1 VRAWVVA
8 QPGPIDGGPLR
19 LVERNV
25 PEPGPGQVRV
35 RVLTCGVCRTDLH
48 LAEGD
53 LPPTRPEVTPGHEV
67 VGIVEALGPGAS
79 RFRTGDRVGVPWL
92 GGTDGSCRF
101 CRRGAENL
109 CLHPTFTG
117 WDVDGGYAES
127 CLVREEY
134 AYVLPEAVPGEHAA
148 PLLCAGIIGY
158 RALRAAAVP
167 FGGALG
173 IYGFGGSAHLAAQ
186 LALAEGMRVHV
197 RTRGEANRELARSL
211 GVDSTGDSAD
221 ELPEPLDGAVTFAPV
236 GELVPVALRALDRG
250 GTLAVAGIY
259 LTDIPVLNYDRELFQ
274 ERRLR
279 SVTANT
285 RADGEE
291 FLRLAARH
299 GIRST
304 TVAYPFDQA
313 DRALADLAHGR
324 FAGAAV
330 LQVSASVDPAR
341 S

>member
-1 VRAWVVA
+1 MRAWVVE

-19 LVERNV
+19 MVERDV
-25 PEPGPGQVRV
+25 PQPGPAQVRV
-35 RVLTCGVCRTDLH
+35 RVRTCGVCRTDLH

-53 LPPTRPEVTPGHEV
+53 LPPKRPRVTPGHEV
-67 VGIVEALGPGAS
+67 VGVVDALGPGAA

-92 GGTDGSCRF
+92 GGTDGTCRF

-117 WDVDGGYAES
+117 WDVDGGYAEF

-134 AYVLPEAVPGEHAA
+134 AYVLPEAVADEHAA

-167 FGGALG
+167 FGGVLG

-197 RTRGEANRELARSL
+197 RTRGEANRELALSL
-211 GVDSTGDSAD
+211 GVDSAGDSAD

-259 LTDIPVLNYDRELFQ
+259 LTDIPVLDYDRELFQ

-304 TVAYPFDQA
+304 TVAYPFDKA
-313 DRALADLAHGR
+313 DQALADLAHGR

-330 LQVSASVDPAR
+330 LHVAG
-341 S
+341 